1 MNIRRIKRVATVRE
15 KREWGRFFFWLWAAF
30 WLMRRSSANE
40 GLLRFW
46 VALAVDSL
54 WAEGRFPVPRMF
66 GIGRPGFLNCLFIH
80 CKFFLKEKKK
90 ALFS

>member
-1 MNIRRIKRVATVRE
+1 
-15 KREWGRFFFWLWAAF
+15 
-30 WLMRRSSANE
+30 MRRSSANE

-80 CKFFLKEKKK
+80 CKFFLKEKKNLRSLNLI
-90 ALFS
+90 LFFIVLVEYWLGSYQHG